1 MRTIV
6 DSSPPPISAAA
17 LRREARRQQAFLQ
30 AIFATQAPAVPA
42 PELAVLQR
50 GGAWNMGLAAYRANG
65 LAHATAALRVQFPTV
80 LAMLGDE
87 AFDTVSARYWRVW
100 HPSEGD
106 LARIGGAFPAC
117 LSMQQDLRA
126 WPWLEDCAR
135 LDLALWQVMGEAPA
149 AFSRADLQRLAELD
163 PARLRIVLAPGTRCV
178 ASNWPIVSLWRL
190 HQRPEADA
198 AALRAAMR
206 QPGET
211 AWIWREGMQSQCAS
225 LKAAEAQW
233 LQALLS
239 SPNLDA
245 ALGAAPEDF
254 DATGWLHDAVQHG
267 WMDAVRE
274 CRAAQ
279 STPASS
285 TNP

>member
-1 MRTIV
+1 MQDVLDPSTPHV
-6 DSSPPPISAAA
+6 SAAA

-30 AIFATQAPAVPA
+30 AIFAAHAPAAPA

-50 GGAWNMGLAAYRANG
+50 GGAWNRGLAAYRVNG
-65 LAHATAALRVQFPTV
+65 LAHATAALRAQFPTV
-80 LAMLGDE
+80 LAMLGGE

-100 HPSEGD
+100 HSSEGD

-117 LSMQQDLRA
+117 LARQQDLRA

-135 LDLALWQVMGEAPA
+135 LDLALWQVMDEAPA
-149 AFSRADLQRLAELD
+149 AFAAADLQCLAQGD
-163 PARLRIVLAPGTRCV
+163 PALLRIVLAPGTRCV
-178 ASNWPIVSLWRL
+178 GSNWPIVSLWRL
-190 HQRPEADA
+190 HQNPEADA

-211 AWIWREGMQSQCAS
+211 AWVWREGLQPQCTS

-254 DATGWLHDAVQHG
+254 DVAAWLHDAVLHG
-267 WMDAVRE
+267 WLGAVRAHQ
-274 CRAAQ
+274 AAQ
-279 STPASS
+279 PMPASS